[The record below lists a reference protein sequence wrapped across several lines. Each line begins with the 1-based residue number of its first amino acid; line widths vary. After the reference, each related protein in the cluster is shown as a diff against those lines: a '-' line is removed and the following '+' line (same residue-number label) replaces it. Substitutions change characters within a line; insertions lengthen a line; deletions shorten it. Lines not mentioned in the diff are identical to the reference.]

1 VTEPVGPVRGQ
12 VAGFGRRLVALLIDW
27 LAATGVSLLVFREVA
42 YGSVES
48 SFAVLAL
55 FALEVIVLTWLI
67 GGSFGQRLLGLAV
80 VRMDGSPLSL
90 GRAVLR
96 TLLLCLVIPAVVV
109 DSLGRG
115 LHDRAVDSVVIV
127 R

>member
-1 VTEPVGPVRGQ
+1 MTEPVVPVEGH
-12 VAGFGRRLVALLIDW
+12 VAGFGRRLVALVIDW
-27 LAATGVSLLVFREVA
+27 LAATGVSLLVFRDVA

-55 FALEVIVLTWLI
+55 FALEVIVLTWLM
-67 GGSFGQRLLGLAV
+67 GASFGQRLLGLGV
-80 VRMDGSPLSL
+80 VRTDGTRLTL
-90 GRAVLR
+90 GRAALR

-109 DSLGRG
+109 DPLGRG
-115 LHDRAVDSVVIV
+115 LHDRAVDSVVIT

>member
-1 VTEPVGPVRGQ
+1 M
-12 VAGFGRRLVALLIDW
+12 ALLIDW

>member
-90 GRAVLR
+90 GRAALR

>member
-1 VTEPVGPVRGQ
+1 MSEPVVPAEGQ
-12 VAGFGRRLVALLIDW
+12 VAGIGRRLLALIIDW
-27 LAATGVSLLVFREVA
+27 LAATGVSLLVFRDVA

-67 GGSFGQRLLGLAV
+67 GASFGQRLLGLGV
-80 VRMDGSPLSL
+80 VRTDGSRLSL
-90 GRAVLR
+90 GRAALR
-96 TLLLCLVIPAVVV
+96 TLLLCLVIPAVVM